1 MPDVR
6 QLKVSFVELIVKALL
21 GYFKKHNDI
30 RSIRSGRVQAVV
42 DAIKG
47 GDLLIA
53 RINPSV
59 TWGYIGEKLP

>member
-6 QLKVSFVELIVKALL
+6 QLKFGFVELIVKALL
-21 GYFKKHNDI
+21 GFKKHNDI

-47 GDLLIA
+47 GGLLIA
-53 RINPSV
+53 RTNPSV
-59 TWGYIGEKLP
+59 TWGYRGEKLP